1 MKKILVVD
9 DMLQWRNYHKSA
21 LNLVLKDEDFEIVL
35 VQSAAEAKKIVL
47 ENLDIPFDL
56 IISDLQMEEDYEP
69 EYAGEWFV
77 RNLQGLKQYANVPKT
92 IVSAAPN
99 IKFIAQQLNVD
110 YLSKPTLIHNPLV
123 YELKIRDVLKI

>member
-77 RNLQGLKQYANVPKT
+77 RNLQGLKQYANVPKI

-99 IKFIAQQLNVD
+99 IKIIAQQLNVD

>member
-47 ENLDIPFDL
+47 AR
-56 IISDLQMEEDYEP
+56 YH
-69 EYAGEWFV
+69 
-77 RNLQGLKQYANVPKT
+77 
-92 IVSAAPN
+92 
-99 IKFIAQQLNVD
+99 IKFFG
-110 YLSKPTLIHNPLV
+110 
-123 YELKIRDVLKI
+123 

>member
-77 RNLQGLKQYANVPKT
+77 RNLQGLKQYANVPKI